1 MRIVFF
7 ELEGWE
13 ETLLKETS
21 FDGHALELSTH
32 PPLNHSLLNRDSVV
46 ITPHIAFNSR
56 EAVQRIL
63 ETTLENVRA
72 YLRGQPQNLVGGD

>member
-1 MRIVFF
+1 MLYHSRQANGIHVRSREIVSGTELVAF
-7 ELEGWE
+7 ELM
-13 ETLLKETS
+13 KCVAS
-21 FDGHALELSTH
+21 
-32 PPLNHSLLNRDSVV
+32 LNRDSVV